1 MSVVPP
7 GSDSVVIETG
17 STTEVMLRLAVA
29 VSGGLAASATCT
41 VKLKFPPAVG
51 IPEIDPSAFTS
62 SPGGRVPPLKV
73 QLYGVIPPDAC
84 SVALY
89 AVPAVAPASDAVVTA
104 GGGTTV
110 IDPEADFV
118 PSATDVAMTF
128 TVILAVTASGAV

>member
-1 MSVVPP
+1 M
-7 GSDSVVIETG
+7 G

-51 IPEIDPSAFTS
+51 DPEIDPSPFTL
-62 SPGGRVPPLKV
+62 SPGGRVPPVKV

-84 SVALY
+84 SIALY
-89 AVPAVAPASDAVVTA
+89 AVPTVAPASDAVVIA
-104 GGGTTV
+104 VGGTTV

-118 PSATDVAMTF
+118 PSATDVAVTF
-128 TVILAVTASGAV
+128 TEILVVTAPGAV